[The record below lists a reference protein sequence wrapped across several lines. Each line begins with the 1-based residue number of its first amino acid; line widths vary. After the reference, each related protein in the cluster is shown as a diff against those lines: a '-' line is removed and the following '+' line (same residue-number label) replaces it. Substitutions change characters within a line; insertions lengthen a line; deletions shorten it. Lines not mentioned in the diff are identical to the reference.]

1 MICPFGNNRCLCQT
15 CEDSWLNCGE
25 SRCIECIDC
34 DTQQKVAHDVELCTG
49 HKPTQGEEKGEG
61 QNV

>member
-34 DTQQKVAHDVELCTG
+34 DTQQKEAHDVYVCTG
-49 HKPTQGEEKGEG
+49 HKNVRDKMKGESET
-61 QNV
+61 